1 MKLHYQQ
8 RTYAFRSQGLF
19 VFLRLLQNAYPGW
32 VDKAAIEGRMPGVD
46 PRQLARFVD
55 LLEAAKLPLLRY
67 ETKTRGRFRLAVPPD
82 SLELLGDQPA
92 DEASAPADAPAS
104 GKSAPLAV
112 YQNDAWVLWM
122 VALLHSA
129 LAVHSGHLCG
139 EDGALDHLD
148 TAEAATT
155 TLPPWT
161 RSVVYLRRAFTF
173 ARASRY
179 RDAARS
185 LRRVDTAVRHGDA
198 HPACQ
203 TGARLVR
210 AKIRYDQARY
220 DAAELILNQSQAEV
234 GQHCPHWLN
243 MNALLRGRK
252 SLAADDSGAPTLLA
266 GALAALAEAFGY
278 VFLWQGD
285 SSLLDALCY
294 NFANNLLRGIK
305 RGLLPDAC
313 AGAVMQWLAANMLV
327 CRKLGVG
334 EDSIL
339 VNLLLIDV
347 AMENGNSFGNWPQL
361 QRYGADFCGDLAT
374 LLDKTL
380 AQARLTGNAL
390 EIAQCLRRQVL
401 LSDSAEA
408 AGDAYLEAATLFG
421 EQGNKKVAAELAEQ
435 WRSRFGKSPPTP
447 ATGRAT

>member
-1 MKLHYQQ
+1 MKLLYQQ
-8 RTYAFRSQGLF
+8 RTYAFRSRGLF

-32 VDKAAIEGRMPGVD
+32 VDKAVIESRMPGVD

-55 LLEAAKLPLLRY
+55 LLEAVQLPLLRY

-82 SLELLGDQPA
+82 SLELLCDQPA
-92 DEASAPADAPAS
+92 DEGSAPAGAPAS
-104 GKSAPLAV
+104 GKTAPLAV

-139 EDGALDHLD
+139 DDGALDHLD
-148 TAEAATT
+148 TAEAATA

-198 HPACQ
+198 HPACP
-203 TGARLVR
+203 GAAQLVR
-210 AKIRYDQARY
+210 AKIRYDQSRY
-220 DAAELILNQSQAEV
+220 DEAQRILDLPQPAIDD
-234 GQHCPHWLN
+234 HCAHRLN
-243 MNALLRGRK
+243 MSALLSGRK
-252 SLAADDSGAPTLLA
+252 FLAASDLDAPVLLA
-266 GALAALAEAFGY
+266 QTLAALAKAFGY
-278 VFLWQGD
+278 VFLWQSD

-294 NFANNLLRGIK
+294 NFGNNLLRGIK
-305 RGLLPDAC
+305 RGLLPKT
-313 AGAVMQWLAANMLV
+313 GAATVMQWLAANMLV

-361 QRYGADFCGDLAT
+361 RRYGADFCGDLAT

-390 EIAQCLRRQVL
+390 EIAQCLRRQVQ

-408 AGDAYLEAATLFG
+408 AGDAYLEAVALFG
-421 EQGNKKVAAELAEQ
+421 EQGKKKVAAELAEQ